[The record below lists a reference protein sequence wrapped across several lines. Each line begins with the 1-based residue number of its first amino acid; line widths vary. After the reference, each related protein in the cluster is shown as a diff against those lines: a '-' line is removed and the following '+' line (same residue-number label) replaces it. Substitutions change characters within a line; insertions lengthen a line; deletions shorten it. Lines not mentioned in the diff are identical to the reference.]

1 METFIREV
9 QDEVPLTKS
18 NSKGDILQCIISL
31 CQKEIV
37 TYNDFPMEHGR
48 VEMAREIIEIVN
60 TKNKKV

>member
-18 NSKGDILQCIISL
+18 SSKGDILQCIISL

-37 TYNDFPMEHGR
+37 IYNDFPLKHER
-48 VEMAREIIEIVN
+48 VKLAREIMKIVN
-60 TKNKKV
+60 TENKKV

>member
-1 METFIREV
+1 M
-9 QDEVPLTKS
+9 KS
-18 NSKGDILQCIISL
+18 PYLILNRTIGSKDFGDILQFIISL